1 MKTEKLVL
9 TRDLESMLISA
20 ERYAVGR
27 RTYIVSM
34 TVDYLIC
41 LLPKLSDWCVD
52 ILLRD
57 MNDQRGMVDRSGNFE
72 LWGDDCDRRDW
83 ERFITALEKEMGK
96 RKNG

>member
-1 MKTEKLVL
+1 MNIEL
-9 TRDLESMLISA
+9 TRHLESMLISA
-20 ERYAVGR
+20 ERYALGR
-27 RTYIVSM
+27 RTYVVSM

-57 MNDQRGMVDRSGNFE
+57 LDEQRRMIERTGDYR

-83 ERFITALEKEMGK
+83 ERLIAALEKEKGC
-96 RKNG
+96 RNERLH